1 MDNNSNTENNL
12 QYQIEE
18 ELHKFNWG
26 AFFLNFVW
34 ASFNG
39 AWKEFWPSFVVMCIL
54 FLLSD
59 IPLIGLLFGLLNI
72 LMAVYVGRHG
82 NEWAW
87 YGKKWESLDKFTS
100 VQKVWAVASPFGF
113 IILWSVI
120 RIFILVISTYMFLP
134 QVKVITAEAEN
145 ISKTAVSKIVAAP
158 NYQNFASGEDIVD
171 FLSNLDP
178 YIKYMPDNKSVIAAE
193 KGPYQAVLTFEK
205 NGDCSLEQKNCYIL
219 YSIKVNNKLK
229 PPINKIYFDDKGGV
243 QIEDLPG

>member
-87 YGKKWESLDKFTS
+87 YGKKWESLAKLHLYKKF
-100 VQKVWAVASPFGF
+100 G
-113 IILWSVI
+113 L
-120 RIFILVISTYMFLP
+120 
-134 QVKVITAEAEN
+134 
-145 ISKTAVSKIVAAP
+145 
-158 NYQNFASGEDIVD
+158 
-171 FLSNLDP
+171 
-178 YIKYMPDNKSVIAAE
+178 
-193 KGPYQAVLTFEK
+193 
-205 NGDCSLEQKNCYIL
+205 
-219 YSIKVNNKLK
+219 
-229 PPINKIYFDDKGGV
+229 
-243 QIEDLPG
+243 

>member
-54 FLLSD
+54 FLLSG

-87 YGKKWESLDKFTS
+87 YGKKWESLAKLHLYKKF
-100 VQKVWAVASPFGF
+100 G
-113 IILWSVI
+113 L
-120 RIFILVISTYMFLP
+120 
-134 QVKVITAEAEN
+134 
-145 ISKTAVSKIVAAP
+145 
-158 NYQNFASGEDIVD
+158 
-171 FLSNLDP
+171 
-178 YIKYMPDNKSVIAAE
+178 
-193 KGPYQAVLTFEK
+193 
-205 NGDCSLEQKNCYIL
+205 
-219 YSIKVNNKLK
+219 
-229 PPINKIYFDDKGGV
+229 
-243 QIEDLPG
+243 